1 MTLRQFTI
9 LFLPLLLIAEA
20 PAAPAP
26 RPADPAVLALE
37 KRVAELES
45 ALEESRADASFT
57 DRGVRSFLD
66 TRLNLG
72 GFMESAL
79 TGIFQENRSPQAASS
94 NTVLGI
100 NLGAVFSERL
110 RFSSQLISGI
120 SLPIANPHDDSRAS
134 AVGVQAQRGFGAYNV
149 TTLVTQAYG
158 EWEGSDGFRV
168 QGGVGYVPYGV
179 TFQQLELV
187 LFVRRGGPQLLR
199 SNNELVHPLWQ
210 GLHVRGSFAGPS
222 FRWGYNAYT
231 FSPVA
236 NTQKLGVGNRLW
248 LELNRGQ
255 LLLGLSH
262 QTASR
267 GTHTYST
274 VGPDIRARL
283 GRLTVTGEFAKGY
296 GTGPQPWSFHLE
308 PDVDVYGQSILLY
321 VFGDYL
327 ESKMNK
333 TGALADPYKK
343 WEYGA
348 GVNWLP
354 TSFTRIRLGYAYND
368 YVGSYA
374 ANAGGRDYH
383 AFDASAGVA
392 F

>member
-1 MTLRQFTI
+1 MTLRQI
-9 LFLPLLLIAEA
+9 KYLFLPLLLGAESL
-20 PAAPAP
+20 AAPAP
-26 RPADPAVLALE
+26 RASEQNVQALE
-37 KRVAELES
+37 KRVADLER
-45 ALEESRADASFT
+45 AIEENRADFGFV
-57 DRGVRSFLD
+57 DRGVRSFLN
-66 TRLNLG
+66 TRINLG

-94 NTVLGI
+94 STVLGI

-120 SLPIANPHDDSRAS
+120 TLPIANPHDDTRAS
-134 AVGVQAQRGFGAYNV
+134 TVGVQAQRGFGAYNV

-158 EWEGSDGFRV
+158 EWEGSDAFRV

-210 GLHVRGSFAGPS
+210 GLHVRGSFSGPL

-236 NTQKLGVGNRLW
+236 NTQKLGVGSRLW
-248 LELNRGQ
+248 LELNRNQ
-255 LLLGLSH
+255 LLVGFSH

-274 VGPDIRARL
+274 VGPDMRLRL
-283 GRLTVTGEFAKGY
+283 GRVTVTSELAKGY
-296 GTGPQPWSFHLE
+296 GEGPQPWSFHLE
-308 PDVDVYGQSILLY
+308 PDVDIYGQSILLY

-343 WEYGA
+343 WEYG
-348 GVNWLP
+348 GGMNWLP

-383 AFDASAGVA
+383 ALDASAGVA